1 MLWIQGKS
9 TAWTYLTELELNI
22 HEEPASAAAPVTRLV
37 GDEIEQKAEEIR
49 KRALN
54 FKPRSVYIQQEPA
67 SEKTGGYTGSYR
79 LPGEEEIE
87 FIDHR
92 KKDNRVLNEVVMTSV
107 IICLFAG
114 GLYFG
119 SSFLKSGREIISPAA
134 TEIAAEQPESP
145 SITRP
150 AVAAIEPKQE
160 HSVAEDSSFLQNQ
173 TLVQAENPV
182 KNYNIPAR
190 KQDTTPVIPQPAPA
204 QALALNAKELQ
215 AEPPALKTGEV
226 VPVKKETEPVV
237 AKKSA
242 AVNKEETPPKKQDTV
257 VTDEE
262 EKKGLGKAISRLFK
276 KKKNKDEQ
284 KED

>member
-9 TAWTYLTELELNI
+9 TAWTYLTEMELNI
-22 HEEPASAAAPVTRLV
+22 HEEPAAAAAPVTRLV

-54 FKPRSVYIQQEPA
+54 FKPRSVYLQQEPA
-67 SEKTGGYTGSYR
+67 SENTAGYTGSYR

-92 KKDNRVLNEVVMTSV
+92 KKDKRVLNEVVMTSV

-119 SSFLKSGREIISPAA
+119 SRFLKSGREIISPAA
-134 TEIAAEQPESP
+134 TEIATEQPGSP

-150 AVAAIEPKQE
+150 AVAAVEPKQN

-173 TLVQAENPV
+173 TLVKAENPARSAI
-182 KNYNIPAR
+182 IPAR
-190 KQDTTPVIPQPAPA
+190 KQDTTTNITQPAPV
-204 QALALNAKELQ
+204 QALALKTEELQ

-242 AVNKEETPPKKQDTV
+242 AINKEETPAKKQDTV
-257 VTDEE
+257 VNDED

-276 KKKNKDEQ
+276 KKKNKDGQ

>member
-9 TAWTYLTELELNI
+9 TAWTYLSEMELNI
-22 HEEPASAAAPVTRLV
+22 HEEPAAAAAPVTRLV

-67 SEKTGGYTGSYR
+67 SEHTGYAGSYR

-92 KKDNRVLNEVVMTSV
+92 KKDNRLLNEVVMTSV

-134 TEIAAEQPESP
+134 TEIATETEIRST
-145 SITRP
+145 TRP
-150 AVAAIEPKQE
+150 AVAAAEPKQD
-160 HSVAEDSSFLQNQ
+160 HSVAEDSSFLQHQTMVQTENQ
-173 TLVQAENPV
+173 IRTSNAPT
-182 KNYNIPAR
+182 R
-190 KQDTTPVIPQPAPA
+190 KQDTTTKISQPTPA
-204 QALALNAKELQ
+204 STIALETKELK
-215 AEPPALKTGEV
+215 ADPPALKTEEV
-226 VPVKKETEPVV
+226 IPVKKETEPVV
-237 AKKSA
+237 AKKSTA
-242 AVNKEETPPKKQDTV
+242 INKEETPVKKQDTV
-257 VTDEE
+257 VTEEE

-276 KKKNKDEQ
+276 KKKNKDDQ